1 MRSMVGS
8 QVFPIVMHLA
18 SILPGFVAVFPTML
32 PIGLKVLS
40 VVSEFLTGVVQASP
54 ILMKLSHIGLVPYI
68 LPRLLPITAN
78 HCFVLPEIPL
88 VTLDILIVTAFI
100 VRLTMTFTK
109 LLRVLLHLAPRAS
122 RFRESLTEFGLG
134 EDSLGGGRSATKHR
148 HCHTH
153 LYDNSIPHDRSL
165 SWELRD
171 VLLILVSMAI
181 VPHPTVDDV
190 RLRWAS

>member
-1 MRSMVGS
+1 MVGS
-8 QVFPIVMHLA
+8 QIFPIVMHLA
-18 SILPGFVAVFPTML
+18 SILPGLVAVFPTML

-40 VVSEFLTGVVQASP
+40 VVSEFLTGVRQVSP
-54 ILMKLSHIGLVPYI
+54 ILMKLCLIGLVSFLLSKLLPVAPNHSFI
-68 LPRLLPITAN
+68 LPKFLP
-78 HCFVLPEIPL
+78 
-88 VTLDILIVTAFI
+88 VTLEILVVMEVS

-109 LLRVLLHLAPRAS
+109 FPCVVLHLAPRAS
-122 RFRESLTEFGLG
+122 RFRGSLTEFGFG

-171 VLLILVSMAI
+171 VPLILVSMAI
-181 VPHPTVDDV
+181 ISRPTVDGTD
-190 RLRWAS
+190 SDG